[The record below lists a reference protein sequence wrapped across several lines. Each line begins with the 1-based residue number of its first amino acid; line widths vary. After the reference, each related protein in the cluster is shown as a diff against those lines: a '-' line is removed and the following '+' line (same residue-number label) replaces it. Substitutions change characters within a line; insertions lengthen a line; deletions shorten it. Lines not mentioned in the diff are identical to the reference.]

1 MTRRKDINRAEGMD
15 DGLFIRALR
24 FFGGAVRFSRRRS
37 AAFPPCPASR
47 AGAAWTGG
55 EYAAS

>member
-24 FFGGAVRFSRRRS
+24 FFWGVQ
-37 AAFPPCPASR
+37 
-47 AGAAWTGG
+47 
-55 EYAAS
+55 

>member
-24 FFGGAVRFSRRRS
+24 FLGGAVRFSRRRS
-37 AAFPPCPASR
+37 EAFPPCSAFR